1 MRPERFPASFS
12 QGPHPTIAK
21 LEAEIVYRVKMHCM
35 IAYGRYTSLFCLYG
49 NGDCSVCRPHHPPT
63 PTHTKIHIRDCN
75 CPVNRVRYL
84 ARSQMQ
90 TTMNMRMKAFMT
102 GMSDLVSAVMICFTA
117 LILPNSLPQPS
128 AQPPTTLSDRL
139 PA

>member
-1 MRPERFPASFS
+1 
-12 QGPHPTIAK
+12 
-21 LEAEIVYRVKMHCM
+21 
-35 IAYGRYTSLFCLYG
+35 
-49 NGDCSVCRPHHPPT
+49 
-63 PTHTKIHIRDCN
+63 
-75 CPVNRVRYL
+75 
-84 ARSQMQ
+84 MQ